1 MRALTLGV
9 GAAFALAGA
18 AAAQPA
24 VLVPGKP
31 IHGTA
36 PSFKADLP
44 SKITGWEKKQIDLQF
59 EEPTTLYDLEVAMLM
74 ALEPDLQ
81 SLARHE
87 HLSFEEVRV
96 LVLYDVVTGA
106 AKKLDKTV
114 HERREYVDAHKIPDR
129 QDVQLRALER
139 RKEALLAEIQEL
151 GPRMTPNTRLLS
163 EGTPDNEML
172 NLGAKGK

>member
-1 MRALTLGV
+1 
-9 GAAFALAGA
+9 
-18 AAAQPA
+18 

-44 SKITGWEKKQIDLQF
+44 SKITAWEKAQVDQQF
-59 EEPTTLYDLEVAMLM
+59 EQPTTLYDLEVAMLM

-81 SLARHE
+81 SLAKHE

-106 AKKLDKTV
+106 AKKMDKAV
-114 HERREYVDAHKIPDR
+114 HERRDYVDENHIPDR
-129 QDVQLRALER
+129 QDVKLRSLER
-139 RKEALLAEIQEL
+139 RKDALLAEIKEL

-163 EGTPDNEML
+163 TGTPDNEML